1 VLQGHVT
8 EAGARVRRL
17 TLVDLG
23 DHWTHEVFT
32 EDPERGGPQPY
43 RRTLLALADE
53 RFGRGPQFDRAR
65 EDRYLELYG
74 ICPTLRVHRERLR
87 DEARHTCHDAVDDAP
102 LGALTET
109 PQPYAVEEHRRR
121 VRAVAYLTR
130 QLESVRRRRRLAS
143 IDALAED
150 PTYGRP
156 LRQLR
161 ELEAYVRAIA
171 AAQAHLRCEG
181 FLHRRAETGVFDAWT
196 ADAVR
201 LYQRRH
207 MIVSIGGRLDASTR
221 RAMAMDS
228 RELDFLGLLRTLRE
242 RVVAA
247 TGLIEDGT
255 AANEYGTVVG
265 RTIDLDDEF
274 QSAARQLGAMP
285 NGAPDLISAATDA
298 AARALGWTD
307 PVAARAWLDTYAAEP
322 AATRWVALPLPPPPP
337 WHVDPMD
344 LRAEIDRGDVWY
356 DFPYSSDG
364 RPRGQPVQRRPTL
377 VLYVRHEGREI
388 PLIRWNTTIG
398 GWKAEINPAD
408 GRVGLRYK
416 ESDVGPRIWRDVV
429 ATPAWIPPEGTPV
442 EELVRRHEGEWV
454 VNRDLTG
461 PGYASAYGLVMMIHH
476 QLGDR
481 NGTTDLLDN
490 QIRTHGSV
498 SYHSILRGT
507 SHGCHRLFNH
517 LAVRLASFLLRHR
530 PHVRHGR
537 IATALERELVHE
549 GQTLRLEIDNRGYLF
564 ELTPPVPVEVL
575 RGRIRGEAQRP
586 LQGFFP
592 LPEELAA
599 RARAEL
605 NTE

>member
-1 VLQGHVT
+1 
-8 EAGARVRRL
+8 
-17 TLVDLG
+17 
-23 DHWTHEVFT
+23 
-32 EDPERGGPQPY
+32 
-43 RRTLLALADE
+43 
-53 RFGRGPQFDRAR
+53 
-65 EDRYLELYG
+65 
-74 ICPTLRVHRERLR
+74 
-87 DEARHTCHDAVDDAP
+87 
-102 LGALTET
+102 
-109 PQPYAVEEHRRR
+109 
-121 VRAVAYLTR
+121 
-130 QLESVRRRRRLAS
+130 
-143 IDALAED
+143 
-150 PTYGRP
+150 
-156 LRQLR
+156 
-161 ELEAYVRAIA
+161 
-171 AAQAHLRCEG
+171 
-181 FLHRRAETGVFDAWT
+181 
-196 ADAVR
+196 
-201 LYQRRH
+201 
-207 MIVSIGGRLDASTR
+207 
-221 RAMAMDS
+221 
-228 RELDFLGLLRTLRE
+228 
-242 RVVAA
+242 
-247 TGLIEDGT
+247 
-255 AANEYGTVVG
+255 
-265 RTIDLDDEF
+265 
-274 QSAARQLGAMP
+274 
-285 NGAPDLISAATDA
+285 
-298 AARALGWTD
+298 
-307 PVAARAWLDTYAAEP
+307 
-322 AATRWVALPLPPPPP
+322 
-337 WHVDPMD
+337 MD

-356 DFPYSSDG
+356 DFPYNSDG

-429 ATPAWIPPEGTPV
+429 ATPAWIPPERTPV